1 MSHPREQAVL
11 SPPAVA
17 HSLNEAIQRKR
28 MYNLFY
34 FWIVVDAVL
43 ALLTSLAG
51 GYIRNHVRLSGGRGR
66 S

>member
-1 MSHPREQAVL
+1 
-11 SPPAVA
+11 
-17 HSLNEAIQRKR
+17 

-34 FWIVVDAVL
+34 FWVVDAVL
-43 ALLTSLAG
+43 ALLSSLAG